1 MTQNQRFDDSSLLIP
16 LPENIKYILDS
27 HVMICM
33 DVLSWHHIIVISVN
47 GNDRRTSWDNTHP
60 WHSWQ
65 LAGVAARD
73 YIIQTKEQEEV
84 QSQDDLFSVASGSQ
98 CGSYIRS
105 NVCCNGIPHTH
116 YNIYNTS
123 DLFLLKMLSNMTV
136 NNSSKAKVIK
146 LTCRNNSDYS
156 IEEIVIS
163 INIIWHL
170 QLSLQHL
177 YCFGKPFLV

>member
-1 MTQNQRFDDSSLLIP
+1 MIWWLFTSDTFTR
-16 LPENIKYILDS
+16 KYQVILDS
-27 HVMICM
+27 YVMICM
-33 DVLSWHHIIVISVN
+33 DVLSWHHISVN

-60 WHSWQ
+60 WQ
-65 LAGVAARD
+65 LAGVAAGD
-73 YIIQTKEQEEV
+73 YIIQTTEQEEV

-123 DLFLLKMLSNMTV
+123 DLFLLKMLSNRTV